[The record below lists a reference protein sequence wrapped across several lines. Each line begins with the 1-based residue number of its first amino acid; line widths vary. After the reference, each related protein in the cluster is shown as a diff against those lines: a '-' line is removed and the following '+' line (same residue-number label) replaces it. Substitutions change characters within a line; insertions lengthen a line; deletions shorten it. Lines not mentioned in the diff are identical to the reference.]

1 MVAAHPESRVS
12 AIAAAIG
19 EPARARMLFS
29 LIDGRARTSTE
40 LAAVGDISPST
51 ASVHLQRLRNLKL
64 VDLLALG
71 KHRYYRLAGPEVADA
86 LEALSVLA
94 GGSREP
100 LVTDAPRDLRAARTC
115 YDHIAGA
122 LGVALH
128 DRFASTGCL
137 SAASENGDY
146 DLTPKGVRMMAAL
159 GIDLAA
165 TRSMRRRF
173 AFGCLDWS
181 ERRPHLG
188 GALAAAVL
196 GVALKKRWVTKE
208 LDSRVLNVTRDG
220 RREFKTRFG
229 VEAVSPQPS

>member
-1 MVAAHPESRVS
+1 MVASHPESRVS
-12 AIAAAIG
+12 SIAAAIG
-19 EPARARMLFS
+19 EPARARMLYS

-40 LAAVGDISPST
+40 LAAVGDVSPST
-51 ASVHLQRLRNLKL
+51 ASVHLQRLRNLRL
-64 VDLLALG
+64 VDLLVQG
-71 KHRYYRLAGPEVADA
+71 RHRYYRLAGPDVADA

-100 LVTDAPRDLRAARTC
+100 LVTTTPRDLRAARTC

-128 DRFASTGCL
+128 DRLVSTGCL
-137 SAASENGDY
+137 TVTSEKDDY
-146 DLTPKGVRMMAAL
+146 DLTTRGVTTLTAL
-159 GIDLAA
+159 GIDLDA

-188 GALAAAVL
+188 GALGAAVL

-229 VEAVSPQPS
+229 VEAASPQAS